1 MRKLM
6 SRSGALS
13 VEIESGNLSV
23 LCNGSHLLQLTSRFL
38 WMQRVARAF

>member
-1 MRKLM
+1 M

-13 VEIESGNLSV
+13 VDIDVGGGNLRV
-23 LCNGSHLLQLTSRFL
+23 LCNGSHLLQLTFTRFL